1 MSGDGTWRSA
11 YASRDH
17 RCWAVRPPAPL
28 VLGKQRELCLAAAHT
43 TCTTL
48 QAARPMSGA
57 GDDGSTAP
65 GAEHDPLLWP
75 LVRST
80 PLVLEAS
87 RVRPGELPVAA
98 GRGGGQA
105 LLVGLMVLAF
115 LVLVIARTTAPS
127 QAPPATAGASILI
140 AASPTTRVSPTPVAT
155 ASPSLATSESPA
167 PSGTAGP
174 TPVATPV
181 SPSPSTGRS
190 YTVRSGDTLIGIA
203 ARFGTTVK
211 AITDANGI
219 VDPRL
224 IRVGQ
229 VLVIP

>member
-1 MSGDGTWRSA
+1 
-11 YASRDH
+11 
-17 RCWAVRPPAPL
+17 
-28 VLGKQRELCLAAAHT
+28 
-43 TCTTL
+43 
-48 QAARPMSGA
+48 MSGA
-57 GDDGSTAP
+57 GDDGSTASGP
-65 GAEHDPLLWP
+65 EDDSLLWP

-80 PLVLEAS
+80 PLVLEVS
-87 RVRPGELPVAA
+87 RARLGDLPVAA

-127 QAPPATAGASILI
+127 QAPPATPGASIVI
-140 AASPTTRVSPTPVAT
+140 AASPTTRLSPTPVPT
-155 ASPSLATSESPA
+155 ASPSLATGGSPA

-181 SPSPSTGRS
+181 SPRPSTGRS
-190 YTVRSGDTLIGIA
+190 YTVRSGDTLSGIA
-203 ARFGTTVK
+203 ARFGTTVE
-211 AITDANGI
+211 AIARANGI
-219 VDPRL
+219 SNPRL

>member
-1 MSGDGTWRSA
+1 
-11 YASRDH
+11 
-17 RCWAVRPPAPL
+17 
-28 VLGKQRELCLAAAHT
+28 
-43 TCTTL
+43 
-48 QAARPMSGA
+48 MSGA
-57 GDDGSTAP
+57 GHDGSTTP
-65 GAEHDPLLWP
+65 GAEGDSLLWP

-87 RVRPGELPVAA
+87 RARAGDLAVAA

-127 QAPPATAGASILI
+127 EAPSATPGPSIVI
-140 AASPTTRVSPTPVAT
+140 AASPTLLPSPTPVAT
-155 ASPSLATSESPA
+155 ASPSLATGGSPA
-167 PSGTAGP
+167 PSGTAAP

-190 YTVRSGDTLIGIA
+190 YTVRSGDTLSGIA

-219 VDPRL
+219 LDPRL